1 MRKRQGT
8 GPGNGSVE
16 NMTRVRSIGPAGIS
30 CQSIHLGTFHRTNKC
45 SPSKTGV
52 KDLQDTENL
61 VSLPLY
67 QPYCVTLKGL
77 EVPTPDCV
85 FPGRGYYRAMSV
97 ESRERAPAGFW
108 DKIQNWSLDPASL
121 APVSILFQTG
131 VTLRDT
137 LRGWP
142 SSPGA
147 PPCSSSLPPGQL

>member
-1 MRKRQGT
+1 M
-8 GPGNGSVE
+8 SVHPLGDFPQDKQ
-16 NMTRVRSIGPAGIS
+16 MFPIQDRGQRPAG
-30 CQSIHLGTFHRTNKC
+30 HRE
-45 SPSKTGV
+45 SS
-52 KDLQDTENL
+52 
-61 VSLPLY
+61 VSLTLY

-77 EVPTPDCV
+77 EVPTPDSV
-85 FPGRGYYRAMSV
+85 FLGRGYYRAMSV

-147 PPCSSSLPPGQL
+147 PPCSSSLPPGQLGYC